1 VTNGSTEDDTA
12 LSVGGQLRHWRKAA
26 GLFLSDVAGATELSP
41 GYISQVERGL
51 ANPSLETLKR
61 LADAVGQS
69 VGGLFVDAEPGPR
82 ASDRIW
88 ITRSG
93 QRKRITYA
101 GSQLSNELIS
111 PDVQHQF
118 EAILVDAASG
128 STSGDHPHSHLGE
141 ECGFIMQGCMRF
153 WVGDQETD
161 LYAGD
166 SIYLDSTVPH
176 RWIAIGDDDLHA
188 LWVITPPTF

>member
-1 VTNGSTEDDTA
+1 MNGSTEDETA
-12 LSVGGQLRHWRKAA
+12 ASVGGRLRRWRKAA
-26 GLFLSDVAGATELSP
+26 GLLLVDVAGATGLSP

-61 LADAVGQS
+61 VADAVGQS
-69 VGGLFVDAEPGPR
+69 VGGLFVDAGPESR
-82 ASDRIW
+82 ASDKIW

-111 PDVQHQF
+111 PDVQHLF
-118 EAILVDAASG
+118 EAIFVEAARG
-128 STSGDHPHSHLGE
+128 STSGDHPHSHVGE
-141 ECGFIMQGCMRF
+141 ECGFIIQGCMRF
-153 WVGDQETD
+153 WAGDQQTD

-176 RWIAIGDDDLHA
+176 RWIAIGKDALRA

>member
-1 VTNGSTEDDTA
+1 VNGSTEDETA
-12 LSVGGQLRHWRKAA
+12 ASVGERLRRWRQVARLLLA
-26 GLFLSDVAGATELSP
+26 DVARATDLSP

-69 VGGLFVDAEPGPR
+69 VGGLFVDAEPELRR
-82 ASDRIW
+82 ADRIW

-111 PDVQHQF
+111 PDVQHLF
-118 EAILVDAASG
+118 EAIFVEAALG
-128 STSGDHPHSHLGE
+128 STSGDHPHSHVGE
-141 ECGFIMQGCMRF
+141 ECGFIIRGCMRF
-153 WVGDQETD
+153 WAGDQQTD